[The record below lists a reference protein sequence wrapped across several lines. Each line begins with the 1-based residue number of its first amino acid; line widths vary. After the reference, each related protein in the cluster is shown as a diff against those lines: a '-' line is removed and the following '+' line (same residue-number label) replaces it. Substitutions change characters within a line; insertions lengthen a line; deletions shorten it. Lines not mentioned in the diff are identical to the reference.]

1 MVAHHFGHLGLVEKF
16 QNGQRIF
23 PGGPQQVPVLRQ
35 RKGGVALKEITGQ
48 GADLLIDI
56 LVVNSWGVSIT
67 SSPQDTRFSS
77 TFLQSSRSLFGK
89 EA

>member
-48 GADLLIDI
+48 GADRLIDI
-56 LVVNSWGVSIT
+56 LVVK
-67 SSPQDTRFSS
+67 QLDTRFSS
-77 TFLQSSRSLFGK
+77 TFLQSSRSLVGK